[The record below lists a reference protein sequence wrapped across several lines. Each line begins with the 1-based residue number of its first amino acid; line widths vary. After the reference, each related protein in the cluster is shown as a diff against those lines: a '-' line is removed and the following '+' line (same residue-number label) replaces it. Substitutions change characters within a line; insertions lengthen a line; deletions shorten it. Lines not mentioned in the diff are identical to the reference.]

1 MTACIPCETAKRESW
16 WADSIPRG
24 FTHCSDC
31 HQTYPG
37 SNRFG
42 HCTRCHRTF
51 AGTRAFDM
59 HQRITKEGEI
69 APDCLCSM
77 SYTGTGEDTP
87 SGGEQ
92 NRLWHVSASVTLETR
107 RAEWGTYWAWD
118 QPLPEAFGRSTK

>member
-51 AGTRAFDM
+51 AGEKAFGK
-59 HQRITKEGEI
+59 HQRVTEDGEI
-69 APDCLCSM
+69 TQDCICST
-77 SYTGTGEDTP
+77 SYAETGENTQPRGLVRP
-87 SGGEQ
+87 S
-92 NRLWHVSASVTLETR
+92 WDVSASVTLEMVEV
-107 RAEWGTYWAWD
+107 EWGTYWAIPSD
-118 QPLPEAFGRSTK
+118 LAAVFGRSPK